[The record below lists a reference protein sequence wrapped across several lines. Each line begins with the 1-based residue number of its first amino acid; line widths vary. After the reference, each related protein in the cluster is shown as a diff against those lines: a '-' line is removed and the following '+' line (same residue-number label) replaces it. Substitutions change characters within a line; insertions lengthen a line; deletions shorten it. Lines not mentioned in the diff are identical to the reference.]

1 MFLQY
6 YKPWQLRP
14 RDEDI
19 IQDQID
25 DAEDLI
31 AREVAEFEA
40 RYPPPGKE
48 GEERGEGQLA
58 EKPEES
64 KEKPAEEPAPLP
76 EAEPK
81 EEKPN
86 EPNEPEN
93 PEETAHEQASDMHI
107 GTGGVQKPAEVTTGT
122 DDTTTNGHDQNDAG
136 HAPPPPVVP
145 HDDGGEVVEE
155 ENEDTVIY

>member
-6 YKPWQLRP
+6 YKPWELRP

-31 AREVAEFEA
+31 AREVADFEA
-40 RYPPPGKE
+40 RYPPPSKG
-48 GEERGEGQLA
+48 GEEGGEEGQPA

-76 EAEPK
+76 EPEPK
-81 EEKPN
+81 EKPN
-86 EPNEPEN
+86 QPNEPE
-93 PEETAHEQASDMHI
+93 ETTHKQASDMDV
-107 GTGGVQKPAEVTTGT
+107 GTGGEQKPAEVTTGT
-122 DDTTTNGHDQNDAG
+122 DEAPTNGHDQNDAG